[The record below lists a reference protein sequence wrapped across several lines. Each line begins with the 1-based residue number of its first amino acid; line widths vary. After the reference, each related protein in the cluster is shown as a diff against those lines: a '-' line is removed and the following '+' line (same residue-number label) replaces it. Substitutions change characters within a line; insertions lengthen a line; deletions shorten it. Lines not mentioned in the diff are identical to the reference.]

1 MPHLRAALLCF
12 GALCVRSNPEHTL
25 RPSGAAERTLAYAEE
40 LRLRRACAVPRE
52 SSPDGGVLVGKR
64 TDEWT
69 GPYFLNAQKRPV
81 KVVIGLTDPTEHAAG
96 TNARRRP
103 ASSRE
108 QRELQRVLTASEN
121 ISVVRTGAQCSSALY
136 VPIWKC
142 ATTTATAVMQ
152 KAFGACG
159 GQARGPHSPLSGD
172 EGSVEVGGDLYDFQH
187 GPISTNVAV
196 DEFSVRW
203 TIVRDP
209 LERFVSGMIP
219 HGELPLCADGVA
231 CPDRVT
237 ELVEHARTL
246 ANASAFPWEMGG
258 SEHWVSQAFF
268 LSATD
273 DAGKLLQFDRVAR
286 LETLESDLGEIGAA
300 LGVSFDAKSFVQRM
314 REEANGVVC
323 VNCKAGDEVER
334 YAEALMQQ
342 SSEDVCLVCG
352 VLAHDYECLGYEQP
366 AACKQCGSPAMTHSV
381 IFEAV

>member
-1 MPHLRAALLCF
+1 MPRLLAALFCF
-12 GALCVRSNPEHTL
+12 GALCPTCVRSTNAPL
-25 RPSGAAERTLAYAEE
+25 QPSGTAERTLAYAEE

-52 SSPDGGVLVGKR
+52 ETPNGDMLVGKP

-81 KVVIGLTDPTEHAAG
+81 KVVIGLTDPELAAV

-103 ASSRE
+103 ASGRE

-121 ISVVRTGAQCSSALY
+121 ITAVRTDAQCSSALY

-152 KAFGACG
+152 KAFAACG
-159 GQARGPHSPLSGD
+159 GQARGPHSPLSED
-172 EGSVEVGGDLYDFQH
+172 EGSVEVGGDLYEFQH

-196 DEFSVRW
+196 EEFSVRW

-219 HGELPLCADGVA
+219 HGELPLCADGAA
-231 CPDRVT
+231 CPDRIT

-246 ANASAFPWEMGG
+246 ANASAFPWEMVG
-258 SEHWVSQAFF
+258 SEHWVSQAYF

-273 DAGKLLQFDRVAR
+273 DTGKLLRFDRVAR

-300 LGVSFDAKSFVQRM
+300 FGVSFDSKSFVQRM
-314 REEANGVVC
+314 RVADDGVVC
-323 VNCKAGDEVER
+323 ENCKGGDEVQR

-366 AACKQCGSPAMTHSV
+366 AACKQCGR
-381 IFEAV
+381 